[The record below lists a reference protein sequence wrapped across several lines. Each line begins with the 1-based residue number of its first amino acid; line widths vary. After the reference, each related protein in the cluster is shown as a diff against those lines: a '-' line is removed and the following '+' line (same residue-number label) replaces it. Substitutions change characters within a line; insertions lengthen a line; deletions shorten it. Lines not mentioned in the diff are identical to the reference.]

1 LGIGQ
6 AEIRLDRYCKNADDL
21 AVDEIEGIDDHENE
35 HDVGAVRRRFGIH
48 SHHFALNG
56 TENCDGPEAG
66 RLSARRTTI
75 RIRIRPS
82 RLQSSACYRDRPTAV
97 IMLQRNKDAPAVTAM
112 SKPRIIRKYANRRLY
127 DTEASRHINKEDVR
141 KLIASGKD
149 VRIVDEGSGD
159 DITRSV
165 LLQLVAEQ
173 ELGGQPVL
181 SDQMLTQ
188 IIRFYDHPMQ
198 GMLGSYLQQS
208 FESFLQ
214 QQSTL
219 QEQMQEMMTSGP
231 FAVMKDV
238 AKQNMEAW
246 QAMQKAFLDTKAKKD
261 HE

>member
-1 LGIGQ
+1 M
-6 AEIRLDRYCKNADDL
+6 AE
-21 AVDEIEGIDDHENE
+21 
-35 HDVGAVRRRFGIH
+35 
-48 SHHFALNG
+48 
-56 TENCDGPEAG
+56 
-66 RLSARRTTI
+66 
-75 RIRIRPS
+75 
-82 RLQSSACYRDRPTAV
+82 
-97 IMLQRNKDAPAVTAM
+97 
-112 SKPRIIRKYANRRLY
+112 PRIIRKYANRRLY

-141 KLIASGKD
+141 KLIAAGED
-149 VRIVDEGSGD
+149 VQIVDEGSGD

-214 QQSTL
+214 QQSSL
-219 QEQMQEMMTSGP
+219 QEQMQELMKSGP
-231 FAVMKDV
+231 FAVMQDV

-246 QAMQKAFLDTKAKKD
+246 QAMQRAFLDNKANKD
-261 HE
+261 DE

>member
-1 LGIGQ
+1 
-6 AEIRLDRYCKNADDL
+6 
-21 AVDEIEGIDDHENE
+21 
-35 HDVGAVRRRFGIH
+35 
-48 SHHFALNG
+48 
-56 TENCDGPEAG
+56 
-66 RLSARRTTI
+66 
-75 RIRIRPS
+75 
-82 RLQSSACYRDRPTAV
+82 
-97 IMLQRNKDAPAVTAM
+97 MLQRNKKAWAVMAM

-141 KLIASGKD
+141 KLIASGED
-149 VRIVDEGSGD
+149 LRVVDEASGD
-159 DITRSV
+159 DITRSL

-198 GMLGSYLQQS
+198 GLLGSYLQQS

-219 QEQMQEMMTSGP
+219 QEQMQEMMRSGP

-246 QAMQKAFLDTKAKKD
+246 QAMQKAFLETNTKTD
-261 HE
+261 DD

>member
-1 LGIGQ
+1 
-6 AEIRLDRYCKNADDL
+6 
-21 AVDEIEGIDDHENE
+21 
-35 HDVGAVRRRFGIH
+35 
-48 SHHFALNG
+48 
-56 TENCDGPEAG
+56 
-66 RLSARRTTI
+66 
-75 RIRIRPS
+75 
-82 RLQSSACYRDRPTAV
+82 
-97 IMLQRNKDAPAVTAM
+97 MLQRNMPPPAKTAM
-112 SKPRIIRKYANRRLY
+112 PRPRIIRKYANRRLY

-141 KLIASGKD
+141 RLIASGKD
-149 VRIVDEGSGD
+149 VRIVEDGSGD

-214 QQSTL
+214 QQTAV
-219 QEQMQEMMTSGP
+219 QEQMQELMKNGP

-238 AKQNMEAW
+238 AKQNIEAW
-246 QAMQKAFLDTKAKKD
+246 QAMQKAFLETKAKQD
-261 HE
+261 DE

>member
-1 LGIGQ
+1 
-6 AEIRLDRYCKNADDL
+6 
-21 AVDEIEGIDDHENE
+21 
-35 HDVGAVRRRFGIH
+35 
-48 SHHFALNG
+48 
-56 TENCDGPEAG
+56 
-66 RLSARRTTI
+66 
-75 RIRIRPS
+75 
-82 RLQSSACYRDRPTAV
+82 
-97 IMLQRNKDAPAVTAM
+97 MLQRNKDAPAVTAM

>member
-1 LGIGQ
+1 
-6 AEIRLDRYCKNADDL
+6 
-21 AVDEIEGIDDHENE
+21 
-35 HDVGAVRRRFGIH
+35 
-48 SHHFALNG
+48 
-56 TENCDGPEAG
+56 
-66 RLSARRTTI
+66 
-75 RIRIRPS
+75 
-82 RLQSSACYRDRPTAV
+82 
-97 IMLQRNKDAPAVTAM
+97 MAM

-127 DTEASRHINKEDVR
+127 DTKASRHINKEDVR
-141 KLIASGKD
+141 KLIASGHE

-188 IIRFYDHPMQ
+188 FIRFYDHPLQ
-198 GMLGSYLQQS
+198 GVLGSYLQQS

-219 QEQMQEMMTSGP
+219 QEQMQEMMRSGP

-238 AKQNMEAW
+238 ARQNMEAW
-246 QAMQKAFLDTKAKKD
+246 QAMQKAFLDTKAKND
-261 HE
+261 DD

>member
-1 LGIGQ
+1 
-6 AEIRLDRYCKNADDL
+6 
-21 AVDEIEGIDDHENE
+21 
-35 HDVGAVRRRFGIH
+35 
-48 SHHFALNG
+48 
-56 TENCDGPEAG
+56 
-66 RLSARRTTI
+66 
-75 RIRIRPS
+75 
-82 RLQSSACYRDRPTAV
+82 
-97 IMLQRNKDAPAVTAM
+97 MLQRNKDAPAVTAM

-238 AKQNMEAW
+238 AKQNIEAW
-246 QAMQKAFLDTKAKKD
+246 QAMQKAFLETKVKKD
-261 HE
+261 DE

>member
-1 LGIGQ
+1 
-6 AEIRLDRYCKNADDL
+6 
-21 AVDEIEGIDDHENE
+21 
-35 HDVGAVRRRFGIH
+35 
-48 SHHFALNG
+48 
-56 TENCDGPEAG
+56 
-66 RLSARRTTI
+66 
-75 RIRIRPS
+75 
-82 RLQSSACYRDRPTAV
+82 
-97 IMLQRNKDAPAVTAM
+97 MLQRNMRLPADKAM
-112 SKPRIIRKYANRRLY
+112 AKPRIIRKYANRRLY

-141 KLIASGKD
+141 KLIAAGED

-214 QQSTL
+214 QQSSL
-219 QEQMQEMMTSGP
+219 QEQMQELIKSGP
-231 FAVMKDV
+231 FAVMQDV
-238 AKQNMEAW
+238 AKQNIEAW
-246 QAMQKAFLDTKAKKD
+246 QAMQRAFLDTKAKKD
-261 HE
+261 DD

>member
-1 LGIGQ
+1 
-6 AEIRLDRYCKNADDL
+6 
-21 AVDEIEGIDDHENE
+21 
-35 HDVGAVRRRFGIH
+35 
-48 SHHFALNG
+48 
-56 TENCDGPEAG
+56 
-66 RLSARRTTI
+66 
-75 RIRIRPS
+75 
-82 RLQSSACYRDRPTAV
+82 
-97 IMLQRNKDAPAVTAM
+97 MLQRNKDAPAVTAM
-112 SKPRIIRKYANRRLY
+112 SKPRIIRKYTNRRLY

-238 AKQNMEAW
+238 AKQNIEAW
-246 QAMQKAFLDTKAKKD
+246 QAMQKAFLETKVKKD
-261 HE
+261 DE